1 MRPFLG
7 GRTDRDNA
15 LVNHQ
20 ADPTKPPGR
29 AGRGPRQNLEEE
41 EMSSNHQGEEPATS
55 STASILVE
63 DDSAVHAVFDA
74 VSSAWAGSDADAFIE
89 WYTED
94 ATAILPGYYL
104 PGKANI
110 RASMAD
116 AFVGPLN
123 GSRRIHVLQ
132 SVRFLDDTAI
142 VISKSSTLFPG
153 EAEPPAERWA
163 LATRVLS
170 KHAGRWLIEAYHDCP
185 TG

>member
-1 MRPFLG
+1 
-7 GRTDRDNA
+7 
-15 LVNHQ
+15 V
-20 ADPTKPPGR
+20 
-29 AGRGPRQNLEEE
+29 EEE
-41 EMSSNHQGEEPATS
+41 EMSSNHQAEEPATS
-55 STASILVE
+55 STASVLVE
-63 DDSAVHAVFDA
+63 DDSAVRAVFDA
-74 VSSAWAGSDADAFIE
+74 VSSAWAGSDADAFVE

-116 AFVGPLN
+116 AFAGPLN

-132 SVRFLDDTAI
+132 SVRFLDDDTAI

-163 LATRVLS
+163 LATWVLS

-185 TG
+185 AG

>member
-20 ADPTKPPGR
+20 ADPAKPPGR
-29 AGRGPRQNLEEE
+29 AGRGPRHNVEEE
-41 EMSSNHQGEEPATS
+41 EMSSNHQGEEPAT
-55 STASILVE
+55 ILVE
-63 DDSAVHAVFDA
+63 DDSAVRAVFDA
-74 VSSAWAGSDADAFIE
+74 VSSAWAGSDADAFVE

-116 AFVGPLN
+116 AFAGPLN

-132 SVRFLDDTAI
+132 SVRFLDDDTAI

-163 LATRVLS
+163 LATWVLS
-170 KHAGRWLIEAYHDCP
+170 KHAERWLIEAYHDCP
-185 TG
+185 AG